1 MEPQVTCVLDA
12 KAMTGE
18 SPVWSPEEQALYWVD
33 IPGQSLNRFD
43 PRTGASRT
51 WSMPEPVGSFAF
63 RTSGGLILAMRAG
76 FANFDLATGALTT
89 LGVLDIGG
97 LQNRFNDGRCDP
109 QGRFWAGTMV
119 PRGTPEPGGALYRLD
134 PDHRHTRM
142 LDGLFTSNGLA
153 WSPDGKT
160 MYHADSRR
168 HTVFAYDF
176 DADSGTLSNR
186 RPFIE
191 TREGEGR
198 PDGAAVDAEGFYWVA
213 MFDGWRVCRYAP
225 DGRLDRAIRMPVARP
240 TMCAFGGEG
249 LDLLYVTSGS
259 QGLSAEDWQ
268 RQPHAGGLFV
278 IPLDV
283 RGLPEPKF
291 RG

>member
-1 MEPQVTCVLDA
+1 MEPQVTCVLAA

-33 IPGQSLNRFD
+33 IPGQTFNRFV
-43 PRTGASRT
+43 PATRGTRSWA
-51 WSMPEPVGSFAF
+51 MPEPVGSFAF
-63 RTSGGLILAMRAG
+63 RESGGFILAMRSG
-76 FANFDLATGALTT
+76 FATFNPTHGDLNRVCT
-89 LGVLDIGG
+89 LDIGG
-97 LQNRFNDGRCDP
+97 PQNRFNDGRCDR

-134 PDHRHTRM
+134 PDYRCTRM

-160 MYHADSRR
+160 MYHADSRLS
-168 HTVFAYDF
+168 TVFAFDF
-176 DADSGTLSNR
+176 DPDTGRVANR
-186 RPFIE
+186 RPFVQ

-213 MFDGWRVCRYAP
+213 MFEGWRVCRYAL
-225 DGRLDRAIRMPVARP
+225 DGRLDRTIRMPVARP
-240 TMCAFGGEG
+240 TMCAFGGEK
-249 LDLLYVTSGS
+249 LDVLYVTSGS
-259 QGLSAEDWQ
+259 QGLSEEDW
-268 RQPHAGGLFV
+268 RQQPFAGGLFA

-291 RG
+291 RS